1 MVRRRITLVL
11 LSALIAGTLSAASA
25 DTLVEPLTIEKR
37 LIHARDP
44 LPENPCFRPYAE
56 QRQINVIVLHH
67 SSAVYW
73 FDPAFQA
80 LLTQEVKDRV
90 HAQGITPENIQT
102 HRFDLD
108 LIIQIFRTYGVAPH
122 YLIGRQGEVI
132 QLVEDNDMAYHAG
145 VSTMPDGDGRTGVN
159 YFSIGIEL
167 TSVHP
172 DDERIG
178 TLREPAYT
186 EAQYLA
192 LTKLVERLT
201 TRYSIKK
208 IVGHDEIAPDRKK
221 DPGPLFDW
229 SRIRD
234 KSKSPMPTETPLP
247 GAVEQNRSTPDLRP
261 ACRTGSGRYMVTIG
275 A

>member
-25 DTLVEPLTIEKR
+25 DTLVEPLKIEKR
-37 LIHARDP
+37 LIHVRDP

-67 SSAVYW
+67 TSAVYW

-90 HAQGITPENIQT
+90 HTQGITLENIQT

-122 YLIGRQGEVI
+122 YLIGRKGEVI

-172 DDERIG
+172 DERTHRHASRASLHRSPIPRPDEARGATHDPILHQENRRARRDC
-178 TLREPAYT
+178 TMTVKKTPARSST
-186 EAQYLA
+186 
-192 LTKLVERLT
+192 
-201 TRYSIKK
+201 
-208 IVGHDEIAPDRKK
+208 GHAFED
-221 DPGPLFDW
+221 
-229 SRIRD
+229 
-234 KSKSPMPTETPLP
+234 
-247 GAVEQNRSTPDLRP
+247 Q
-261 ACRTGSGRYMVTIG
+261 
-275 A
+275 